1 MAKKTLARS
10 SRKEPATAKRARST
24 RRQRLDAKLQ
34 EATRLASEGD
44 FVRAEKLLLQI
55 IEAQPKEVGAW
66 DALGFV
72 QFFQGRFAEAQACCE
87 RSLFLSPAN
96 AYAHKGWGLCVAKQ
110 GRVADGLA
118 SLEHAMDLAPGW
130 FDPYWDFLVVCKE
143 ARRPKEARRVL
154 ALARARFPE
163 RAGEL
168 DELVA
173 HFRKS

>member
-1 MAKKTLARS
+1 MAKKALAKDNPKR
-10 SRKEPATAKRARST
+10 PATAKKARST

-44 FVRAEKLLLQI
+44 FVRAERLLLQI
-55 IEAQPKEVGAW
+55 LKAHPKEVGAW

-72 QFFQGRFAEAQACCE
+72 QFFQGRFAEAQECCE
-87 RSLFLSPAN
+87 RSMYLSPAN

-110 GRVADGLA
+110 GRIDDGLE

-130 FDPYWDFLVVCKE
+130 FDPYWDFLVVCGE

-154 ALARARFPE
+154 AMARARFPE
-163 RAGEL
+163 RGGEL

-173 HFRKS
+173 HFRK